1 MWKTISCLVGIL
13 GILTTALAQNAGA
26 TPERGYPVAY
36 GQSSAINAALS
47 DWNGNPPGANDWSC
61 QPTAEHPDPVVLIP
75 SVVESA
81 ALNWHTVAPYLKND
95 GYCVF
100 AINYGRTPYIA
111 PGLNG
116 LGNLRNAAG
125 ELARFV
131 AKVRAISGAKKVDL
145 VGHVQGGLVGRF
157 YIQLLGGA
165 DSVSRVALLSS
176 PLTNDLADKIRTL
189 GLPKSFFDSVET
201 VIPPG
206 LMHGNPY
213 AWENLNDDHNGL
225 HPGIQYTE
233 ITSRADE
240 FYAFGAY
247 ALPPQ
252 PNARLALVE
261 DYCASERPTQLA
273 IPYSK
278 TAVALIGR
286 ALNPNQDKP
295 ISCS

>member
-1 MWKTISCLVGIL
+1 MWKKTVCLLSAL
-13 GILTTALAQNAGA
+13 GVLTAAPAQIAGA
-26 TPERGYPVAY
+26 DPGHSIPVAY
-36 GQSSAINAALS
+36 GQSNALNAALA
-47 DWNGNPPGANDWSC
+47 DWNGNPPGSNDWSC
-61 QPTAEHPDPVVLIP
+61 RPTAEHPNPVVLIP

-81 ALNWHTVAPYLKND
+81 SLNWHTVAPYLKNQ

-116 LGNLRNAAG
+116 LGNLRDAAG

-131 AKVRAISGAKKVDL
+131 KKVRATTGAEKVDL
-145 VGHVQGGLVGRF
+145 VGHVQGGLVARF
-157 YIQLLGGA
+157 YIQLLNGA
-165 DSVSRVALLSS
+165 DSVSRVVLLSS
-176 PLTNDLADKIRTL
+176 PFTNDLADKVRSI

-206 LMHGNPY
+206 LMHGDPY
-213 AWENLNDDHNGL
+213 AWENLNDNHNGL
-225 HPGIQYTE
+225 HPGIKYTE

-247 ALPPQ
+247 TLPPQ
-252 PNARLALVE
+252 PNVRLDLVE
-261 DYCASERPTQLA
+261 DYCARERPTQLA

-278 TAVALIGR
+278 PAVALIGR
-286 ALNPNQDKP
+286 ALSPQQDSP
-295 ISCS
+295 IPCS